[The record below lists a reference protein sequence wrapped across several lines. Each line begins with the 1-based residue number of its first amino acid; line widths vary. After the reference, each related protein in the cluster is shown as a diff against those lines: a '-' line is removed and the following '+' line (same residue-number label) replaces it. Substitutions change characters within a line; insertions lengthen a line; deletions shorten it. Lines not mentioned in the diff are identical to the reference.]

1 MPAANAGGGPA
12 EGGGAITGIL
22 QETRSLVKEV
32 GPEWGLALV
41 IAIFLFL
48 PRYGVIVHL
57 ASLFKED
64 RADAR
69 KQKVESERLLTRY
82 RNRPKL
88 PAKKKE
94 EEQG

>member
-1 MPAANAGGGPA
+1 MSAANAGGVPA
-12 EGGGAITGIL
+12 EGGVITGVL

-32 GPEWGLALV
+32 GPEWGLVLI
-41 IAIFLFL
+41 IAICLFL

-69 KQKVESERLLTRY
+69 KQKVESERLLARY
-82 RNRPKL
+82 RNRPKQL
-88 PAKKKE
+88 TKNKKE
-94 EEQG
+94 S